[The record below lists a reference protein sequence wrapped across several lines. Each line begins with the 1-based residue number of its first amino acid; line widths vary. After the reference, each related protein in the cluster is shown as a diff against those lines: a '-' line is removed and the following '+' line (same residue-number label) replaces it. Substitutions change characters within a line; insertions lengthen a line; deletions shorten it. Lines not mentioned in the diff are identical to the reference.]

1 MQMQSGG
8 ENNVRT
14 RLAETRLICEREIP
28 IQQQRIDSTVIS
40 ERNIFDSVK
49 SKAQQTI
56 HLQERLGKL
65 KTELREA
72 EDALVKALSVKT
84 RKEAKQMA
92 MRDSISDTKAR
103 IEELKEIVE
112 NQRAKKDEYANIIS
126 KQSEALAAYEEKCN
140 QITEHEEQIE
150 EAISWYNRVLGFR
163 IECGHGVKFI
173 FSNINPDNAN
183 EQYSFVIRHENEIY
197 TLLDCNP
204 PLNDTREL
212 IGELNKSN
220 GLFKFVRTMR
230 EKFQEFA
237 APGTSNQIP
246 SLDQD
251 SSMIS
256 PSAPVAS
263 VSTDHRSESVV
274 KEKEIQPSESN
285 HISRKVGKGQ
295 TILSPGS
302 ASSVRRSSRLKVKK

>member
-1 MQMQSGG
+1 MQSEG

-14 RLAETRLICEREIP
+14 RLAETRLTCEREIP
-28 IQQQRIDSTVIS
+28 IQQQRIVSTVIS

-72 EDALVKALSVKT
+72 EDALVKALAVKT

-92 MRDSISDTKAR
+92 IRDSISETKAR
-103 IEELKEIVE
+103 IEELKAIVE

-126 KQSEALAAYEEKCN
+126 QQSEALVAYEEKCN
-140 QITEHEEQIE
+140 QISEHEEQIE
-150 EAISWYNRVLGFR
+150 EAISWYNRFLGFR

-173 FSNINPDNAN
+173 FSNINPKIAN

-212 IGELNKSN
+212 ICELNKSN

-230 EKFQEFA
+230 EKFQEVA
-237 APGTSNQIP
+237 AHGTSNQIT

-263 VSTDHRSESVV
+263 VSTDHRGESVV
-274 KEKEIQPSESN
+274 KEKEIQPGESN

-295 TILSPGS
+295 AILSPGS
-302 ASSVRRSSRLKVKK
+302 ASSVRRSSRLKVRK